1 MDQSTGRRIGEPNLT
16 APPMEGLARGHGS
29 CALTQLYSVSDE
41 GKAVPRGKY
50 VREPSTTLQD
60 DPKALVS

>member
-16 APPMEGLARGHGS
+16 APPWKGLRAVMDLVPNLTLFGS
-29 CALTQLYSVSDE
+29 EE

-60 DPKALVS
+60 DPNALV